1 MKIVKRVLGFLVGI
15 SMLVI
20 LLITS
25 FEIGAYSDYGWYQKE
40 YEKYEVLSQLEM
52 KMDDVMEV
60 TKEMMSY
67 LRGNRED
74 LVVKTIVNGDEREF
88 FNDREKAHM
97 IDVRQLFL
105 GGLWLRR
112 GAVIS
117 LAIAI
122 VVLIKKD
129 ENWKKRLAKSMLWT
143 FGIFII
149 TTAGAGFLFFSD
161 FNKYF
166 TLFHEVFF
174 SNDLWLLDPS
184 TDLLIRML
192 PEGFFF
198 DMVARIGIIFLVLMF
213 ATVIISIAVL
223 ARHSN
228 KKN

>member
-1 MKIVKRVLGFLVGI
+1 MKIARRVLGMLAGI

-25 FEIGAYSDYGWYQKE
+25 FEIGAYSDYNWYKKE
-40 YEKYEVLSQLEM
+40 YEKYDVLAELEM

-129 ENWKKRLAKSMLWT
+129 ENWKNRLAKSMLWT

-149 TTAGAGFLFFSD
+149 TTVGAGFLFFSD

>member
-1 MKIVKRVLGFLVGI
+1 
-15 SMLVI
+15 
-20 LLITS
+20 
-25 FEIGAYSDYGWYQKE
+25 
-40 YEKYEVLSQLEM
+40 
-52 KMDDVMEV
+52 
-60 TKEMMSY
+60 
-67 LRGNRED
+67 
-74 LVVKTIVNGDEREF
+74 
-88 FNDREKAHM
+88 M

-129 ENWKKRLAKSMLWT
+129 ENWKNRLAKSMLWT

-149 TTAGAGFLFFSD
+149 TTVGAGFLFFSD